1 MFCLN
6 DSKKNIDGSSFLIGD
21 FIGVYSKLE
30 MKFVKNVL
38 VKLMKKSEEQG
49 ELSIFLFFSL
59 FERVRKVDIKLH
71 VPPFQS
77 SFLIYA
83 MSFFVNYVFRLS

>member
-30 MKFVKNVL
+30 I
-38 VKLMKKSEEQG
+38 KKSEEQG
-49 ELSIFLFFSL
+49 ELSSFLFFSL
-59 FERVRKVDIKLH
+59 FERVRKVDVKLH

-83 MSFFVNYVFRLS
+83 MTFFVNYVFRLS